1 VIPPYPEPGTP
12 EEFVGGQP
20 IGLGSR
26 VPLWVCSPWSRGGYV
41 NSQVFDHT
49 SVLRFLERVTGV
61 QEPNISQWRR
71 TVCGDLTTCFDFTR
85 PDFSIPKMPDT
96 DELKARATAQH
107 SLPAV
112 QAPADGK
119 QSMPSQEPGERP
131 HRALPYRPWADVT
144 VDRAT
149 GKVTCTLT
157 NDGTAAYVF
166 TVLPNV
172 IMPFTGTPFL
182 VQPKSTRTY
191 VWDASETDG
200 RYDFSVYGADGFVGR
215 FSGTVVPEGQT
226 DVALPTV
233 TAALRADGHA
243 EHASV
248 DLRLVNDGD
257 TAATFALTAN
267 DFGDESRTVQVA
279 PRSRTTVN
287 WPTRQGRYDVSV
299 TAATGTR
306 FTRRYAG
313 TVHPV

>member
-1 VIPPYPEPGTP
+1 
-12 EEFVGGQP
+12 
-20 IGLGSR
+20 
-26 VPLWVCSPWSRGGYV
+26 
-41 NSQVFDHT
+41 
-49 SVLRFLERVTGV
+49 
-61 QEPNISQWRR
+61 
-71 TVCGDLTTCFDFTR
+71 
-85 PDFSIPKMPDT
+85 MPDT

-172 IMPFTGTPFL
+172 IKPFTGTPFL

-287 WPTRQGRYDVSV
+287 WPTQQGRYDVSV